1 MDLPDISL
9 PLLDAIEH
17 NVAHNPSYPLF
28 CYETESGGVEKVS
41 WGRAG
46 SAFNVAAWSVL
57 NELGSGADASSPIG
71 IIASLDSTSFYS
83 IIVGVLK
90 AGRVPFLIS
99 IRNTAEAI
107 ANLLSLTKCTIILS
121 TDDVMTE
128 NLVTA
133 SVRLIEESSSFK
145 VHRISA
151 PTFVQLYGPDV
162 VPTSAP
168 IVDKK
173 TRDQV
178 MDTPCVLSHS
188 SGTTS
193 LPKPIMLTHR
203 MINQVGFRNRLEPD
217 SKFGRCVM
225 SAHALPMFH
234 MMGFTLI
241 PWSAFLGLTLSVNRP
256 RTPPLLPSPDV
267 VLRGAITTRCKILY
281 CAPTFLETWAADS
294 TNMEALKSFDIVVYG
309 GGPVRD
315 DIAKLLVDNDVNLLP
330 IMGLSETNVISSF
343 SPRHIKAE
351 GPAWYETDPLI
362 DLVFVPE
369 DEEKLK
375 GVYRIM
381 MKGNSIRQPA
391 CFDTNIDGLPV
402 FDTKDLV
409 VFHPNNPKL
418 WKLVGR
424 ADDQITHSTGE
435 KTNPVP
441 IEAILEMSP
450 FIQNA
455 LMFGRARLQPGVL
468 ISPSQDQVF
477 DITDHKRDSISRAN
491 QSSPTH
497 SRIFRE
503 MILVADPL
511 KPFEYTGKGSLRRHA
526 TLNKYEKDIQQL
538 YEATEASNS
547 AVIEILTSLKRD
559 AVLSF
564 IRRIVHTILEHEVA
578 DEDDIFRVGADSLCA
593 LSIRISITRGLLTS
607 GLVAAAITNTIPRD
621 LVYLHPSIS
630 NLADFVSSATFL
642 NGRVRPQTEGQCL
655 QSSFDEDLRWQ
666 AVLQCNDTLVELAS
680 NGSAEKPPLIIIHSG
695 NGRLTSYRPFLR
707 YHDNVWG
714 IQMTD
719 ITPKESIDSLAEFY
733 YEEIKRKW
741 PHGPYRMAAWSGSSI
756 ILMALVE
763 LAEQNGDEVVQ
774 FSMLDHF
781 PSLFFGNVKLSE
793 VRIADEEWIDEH
805 VKGLLRQMATLVI
818 PSENIRARLFSN
830 AVAIRRNQEII
841 DALTGT
847 PKTPVGELRLART
860 TMIQKLSLKYMMNER
875 FLILN
880 KDGQKVW
887 SSNLFRKW
895 VGGMRARLTLYVATE
910 GANLTI
916 SEENKERRPDLGA
929 TALLGDVPFT
939 LVTIEGD
946 HTSILGEESLRCSL
960 EDEYMQ

>member
-28 CYETESGGVEKVS
+28 CYETESGTVEKVS

-46 SAFNVAAWSVL
+46 TAFNIAAWSVL
-57 NELGSGADASSPIG
+57 NELGSVANASSPIG

-99 IRNTAEAI
+99 IRNTPEAI

-133 SVRLIEESSSFK
+133 SVKLFQGSSSLN

-151 PTFVQLYGPDV
+151 PTFAQLYGPDV

-173 TRDQV
+173 TRDEAITVYENRQLGNFELQLDTQLALQLRFNHAQKGKVGHGIGTQV
-178 MDTPCVLSHS
+178 ENEGARRCSVKREVHQS
-188 SGTTS
+188 SLAT
-193 LPKPIMLTHR
+193 
-203 MINQVGFRNRLEPD
+203 
-217 SKFGRCVM
+217 
-225 SAHALPMFH
+225 
-234 MMGFTLI
+234 
-241 PWSAFLGLTLSVNRP
+241 FLGLTLSVNRP
-256 RTPPLLPSPDV
+256 RTPPLLPSSDV

-281 CAPTFLETWAADS
+281 CAPTFLEAWAADS
-294 TNMEALKSFDIVVYG
+294 ANIEALKSFDIVVYG
-309 GGPVRD
+309 GGAVRD
-315 DIAKLLVDNDVNLLP
+315 DVATLLVDNDVNLLP

-343 SPRHIKAE
+343 NPKHIKAE

-375 GVYRIM
+375 GVYRIV

-391 CFDTNIDGLPV
+391 SYDTTIDGLPA

-409 VFHPNNPKL
+409 IFHPNNPKL

-424 ADDQITHSTGE
+424 ADDQIIHSTGE

-441 IEAILEMSP
+441 IEAVLEMSP
-450 FIQNA
+450 FIKNA

-468 ISPSQDQVF
+468 ISPSKDYLF

-503 MILVADPL
+503 MILVVDPL
-511 KPFEYTGKGSLRRHA
+511 KPFEYTAKGSLRRHA
-526 TLNKYEKDIQQL
+526 TLNKYEKDIELL
-538 YEATEASNS
+538 YEATETSNS
-547 AVIEILTSLKRD
+547 VVIETPTSLKRD
-559 AVLSF
+559 AILTS
-564 IRRIVHTILEHEVA
+564 IRRIVHTILEHDVA

-607 GLVAAAITNTIPRD
+607 GLVAAAITDTIPRD

-630 NLADFVSSATFL
+630 TLADFVSSATFL

-666 AVLQCNDTLVELAS
+666 AVLQCNDTLVELAP
-680 NGSAEKPPLIIIHSG
+680 NRSAEKPPLIIIHSG
-695 NGRLTSYRPFLR
+695 SGRLTSYRPFLR
-707 YHDNVWG
+707 YHGNVWG

-719 ITPKESIDSLAEFY
+719 VTPTESIDDIAAFY
-733 YEEIKRKW
+733 YQQIKGKW
-741 PHGPYRMAAWSGSSI
+741 PQGPYRIASYSGSSM

-763 LAEQNGDEVVQ
+763 LAEQHGNEVVQ
-774 FSMLDHF
+774 FSMVEHF
-781 PSLFFGNVKLSE
+781 PSLFFGNVKPSE
-793 VRIADEEWIDEH
+793 VRIDDEEWTNEH
-805 VKGLLRQMATLVI
+805 VKELIHQMATLLI
-818 PSENIRARLFSN
+818 PSMNIRARLFSN
-830 AVAIRRNQEII
+830 AVAVRRNQEII
-841 DALTGT
+841 DSLMGT
-847 PKTPVGELRLART
+847 LKTPVSELVLARM
-860 TMIQKLSLKYMMNER
+860 TMIQKLSLKFLMSNR
-875 FLILN
+875 FLSLN
-880 KDGQKVW
+880 NDGQKIW

-895 VGGMRARLTLYVATE
+895 VGGIQARLTLHVATE
-910 GANLTI
+910 GANVTI
-916 SEENKERRPDLGA
+916 PEDIKEQRTDLGA

-946 HTSILGEESLRCSL
+946 HSSVLVEETLRRSL
-960 EDEYMQ
+960 EEEYM